1 LYDACFKVGK
11 EFGARLLG
19 AIDLA
24 FFQLCDS
31 CFCSATINEVDF
43 GKNCLSNLRDDILGN
58 HFQANKPVYLVS
70 SNKKVRDP
78 DDNDLDEIARKK
90 K

>member
-1 LYDACFKVGK
+1 LV
-11 EFGARLLG
+11 
-19 AIDLA
+19 
-24 FFQLCDS
+24 
-31 CFCSATINEVDF
+31 
-43 GKNCLSNLRDDILGN
+43 KNCLSNLRDDILGN